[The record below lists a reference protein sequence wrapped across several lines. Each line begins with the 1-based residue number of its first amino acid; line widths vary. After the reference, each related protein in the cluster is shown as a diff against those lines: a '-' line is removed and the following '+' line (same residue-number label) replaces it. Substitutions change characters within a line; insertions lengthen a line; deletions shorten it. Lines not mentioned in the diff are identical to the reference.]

1 MGTKSRKKTAT
12 TAFDPEVYLNTP
24 DGRAALAYF
33 DEMASTLAPRE
44 GLHSCMDSAY
54 ESFKVYTEGDFE
66 NAD

>member
-1 MGTKSRKKTAT
+1 LRNGHEISKK
-12 TAFDPEVYLNTP
+12 DRHDSLRP
-24 DGRAALAYF
+24 GRAALAYF